1 MCTAATYKT
10 TDFYFGRNLDFERS
24 WGESVTITPRKYQ
37 IALRSGEVIRDHF
50 AMIGMAISAVV
61 AGVLGYIFTGKDDQL
76 A

>member
-1 MCTAATYKT
+1 MNFA
-10 TDFYFGRNLDFERS
+10 
-24 WGESVTITPRKYQ
+24 
-37 IALRSGEVIRDHF
+37 F